1 MLWQCSPGPLEL
13 PSAQTP
19 VRTPFKTRHN
29 KNVHSTSETS
39 GSKIQYANEQSL
51 QRADIAATHAAALRS
66 IARVVEDEGL
76 VQDASVASE
85 GITKMLRIGSV
96 LVLTGAGVSTDS
108 GIPDYRGPNGSLRRH
123 RPMTYQEFKYDAGA
137 RHRYWAR
144 SYVGWR
150 QMKLAAPNVVHFAL
164 AELEETG
171 AISGIITQNVDG
183 LHHAAGSQNVVTLHG
198 DLSKIECLDCS
209 FIEDRTSLDDRLEN
223 ANPGYLERLNDQELQ
238 VNPDGDVDL
247 SDAFIA
253 DFQMVGCL
261 RCGSEKLKPNVVYF
275 GESVPA
281 ERKET
286 MRQMLAD
293 ARSLL
298 IVGSS
303 VAVMSGYKLVLDA
316 LRSGKPVGIINA
328 GPTRADHKATYVWR
342 TDARSAL
349 ENLIDEV
356 L

>member
-1 MLWQCSPGPLEL
+1 M
-13 PSAQTP
+13 
-19 VRTPFKTRHN
+19 
-29 KNVHSTSETS
+29 HSTSETFANS
-39 GSKIQYANEQSL
+39 GSAHSAIRYADEQSL

-66 IARVVEDEGL
+66 IARVVEDAGF
-76 VQDASVASE
+76 VQDATEASA
-85 GITKMLRIGSV
+85 GITDMLRTGNV

-164 AELEETG
+164 AELEEAG
-171 AISGIITQNVDG
+171 AMSGVITQNVDG
-183 LHHAAGSQNVVTLHG
+183 LHNAAGSQNVVTLHG
-198 DLSKIECLDCS
+198 DLSKIECLDCG
-209 FIEDRTSLDDRLEN
+209 FIENRTSLDDRLEA

-247 SDAFIA
+247 SDSFIA

-261 RCGSEKLKPNVVYF
+261 SCGSEKLKPNVVYF
-275 GESVPA
+275 GENVPV

-349 ENLIDEV
+349 ENLIDE
-356 L
+356 LL